1 VSDNQTHAIVLGAS
15 IAGLAAARAL
25 RDTFDR
31 VTVFDRDTLPDGPEH
46 RRGVPQA
53 EHAHGL
59 LALGRQV
66 LEELFPG
73 FVADLTAQGAVALDI
88 QRDVVWVFG
97 ERPVPRMPSGLAG
110 LSVSRALLEATLRR
124 RVAALPGVTV
134 IDGHEAT
141 GLRFDGTRVTGATV
155 RPVIGGGEHAVDAD
169 LVVDATGRGNRG
181 PAWLAALGFE
191 GPAEERIDAG
201 TVYVSRD
208 YRRVPGREDF
218 AAILNS
224 PGGPA
229 RPYGG
234 IAIGV
239 DGDRWM
245 VTLLGVGADQA
256 PPVDHDGY
264 HAFAAK
270 LPDPRLHRMLCE
282 AEPLGDPMRLR
293 LPGSVRR
300 RYERLTRLPE
310 RLVSIG
316 DALCSFNPAYGQGMT
331 VAVAEARELGRAA
344 RDGLDG
350 LPRRFY
356 ARAAR
361 IVDVPWD
368 MAAGGDLAYPAVQG
382 PRSRRTDLLNAYV
395 ARVQAATG
403 RDATVGRRF
412 LEVTNLMRP
421 PQSLMAPP
429 ILARVLWGSRQR
441 ASQSATTAP
450 SNASTAAMINQ

>member
-1 VSDNQTHAIVLGAS
+1 MPHNHAIVLGAS
-15 IAGLAAARAL
+15 IAGLTAAVAL
-25 RDTFDR
+25 RESFDR
-31 VTVFDRDTLPDGPEH
+31 VTVFDRDTLPAGAEH

-59 LALGRQV
+59 LARGRAV

-73 FVADLTAQGAVALDI
+73 FVDEVAEAGAVPLDI

-97 ERPVPRMPSGLAG
+97 DRPVPRVESGLAG
-110 LSVSRALLEATLRR
+110 LSISRALLESALRR
-124 RVAALPGVTV
+124 RVVATPGVTV
-134 IDGHEAT
+134 VDGHEAT
-141 GLRFDGTRVTGATV
+141 ALRFDGTRVTGATV
-155 RPVIGGGEHAVDAD
+155 RPVNGGPAQEVHAD

-181 PAWLAALGFE
+181 PAWLAELGFE
-191 GPAEERIDAG
+191 RPAEDRIDSG

-208 YRRVPGREDF
+208 YRRVPGNEDF
-218 AAILNS
+218 NAVLNA

-256 PPVDHDGY
+256 PPTDPDGY
-264 HAFAAK
+264 RDFAAK
-270 LPDPRLHRMLCE
+270 FPDPRLHRLLQE
-282 AEPLGDPMRLR
+282 SEPLGDPMRLR

-310 RLVSIG
+310 RFVSIG
-316 DALCSFNPAYGQGMT
+316 DAVCSFNPAYAQGMT
-331 VAVAEARELGRAA
+331 VAVSQARELGLVA
-344 RDGLDG
+344 RSGLDG

-361 IVDVPWD
+361 IIDVPWD
-368 MAAGGDLAYPAVQG
+368 MSAGGDLAYPAVEG
-382 PRSRRTDLLNAYV
+382 VRTRRTDVLNAYV
-395 ARVQAATG
+395 ARVQTATG
-403 RDATVGRRF
+403 HDALVGRRF

-429 ILARVLWGSRQR
+429 ILARVLWRSRKR
-441 ASQSATTAP
+441 ASGGGAVEPATVE
-450 SNASTAAMINQ
+450 AALTRG

>member
-1 VSDNQTHAIVLGAS
+1 MPDNHRHAVVLGAS
-15 IAGLAAARAL
+15 IAGLTAARAL
-25 RDTFDR
+25 RDTFGR
-31 VTVFDRDTLPDGPEH
+31 VTVFDRDTLPDGSAH

-59 LALGRQV
+59 LAHGRAV

-73 FVADLTAQGAVALDI
+73 LVADLAARGAVPVDI

-97 ERPVPRMPSGLAG
+97 NRPAPRAASGLAG
-110 LSVSRALLEATLRR
+110 LCVSRALLESYLRE

-134 IDGHEAT
+134 LDGHEAT
-141 GLRFDGTRVTGATV
+141 GLRYDGTRVTGATV
-155 RPVIGGGEHAVDAD
+155 RPVAGGADREVHAD

-181 PAWLAALGFE
+181 ASWLEALGFE
-191 GPAEERIDAG
+191 RPAEERIDAG

-218 AAILNS
+218 AAILNA

-234 IAIGV
+234 IALGT

-245 VTLLGVGADQA
+245 VTLLGVGAGQA
-256 PPVDHDGY
+256 PPTDHDGY
-264 HAFAAK
+264 QAFAAK
-270 LPDPRLHRMLCE
+270 LPDPRLHRLLCA
-282 AEPLGDPMRLR
+282 AEPLGDPVRLR

-300 RYERLTRLPE
+300 RYERLIRRPE
-310 RLVSIG
+310 RLVSVG

-331 VAVAEARELGRAA
+331 VAVAQARELGAAA

-350 LPRRFY
+350 LPARFY

-361 IVDVPWD
+361 IIDVPWD
-368 MAAGGDLAYPAVQG
+368 MSAGGDLAYPQVQG

-403 RDATVGRRF
+403 RDAAVARRF
-412 LEVTNLMRP
+412 LEVTNLVRP

-429 ILARVLWGSRQR
+429 MLARVLWHGRR
-441 ASQSATTAP
+441 AATPAP
-450 SNASTAAMINQ
+450 APAPRPAVPV

>member
-1 VSDNQTHAIVLGAS
+1 MSDNQRHAVVLGAS
-15 IAGLAAARAL
+15 VAGLTAARAL
-25 RDTFDR
+25 LDSFDR
-31 VTVFDRDTLPDGPEH
+31 VTVFDRDTLPDGAAH
-46 RRGVPQA
+46 RRGAPQA

-59 LALGRQV
+59 LARGRAV
-66 LEELFPG
+66 LDELFPG
-73 FVADLTAQGAVALDI
+73 LVADLAAQGAIPVDI

-97 ERPVPRMPSGLAG
+97 DRPAPRVPSGLAG
-110 LSVSRALLEATLRR
+110 LTISRVMLEAHLRR

-134 IDGHEAT
+134 LDGHEAT
-141 GLRFDGTRVTGATV
+141 GLCFDGVRVTGATV
-155 RPVIGGGEHAVDAD
+155 RPVGTAGHEHEVRAD
-169 LVVDATGRGNRG
+169 LVVDATGRGYRG
-181 PAWLAALGFE
+181 TTWLAALGFE
-191 GPAEERIDAG
+191 RPAEERIDAG

-218 AAILNS
+218 AAILNA
-224 PGGPA
+224 PGGPR

-234 IAIGV
+234 IALAV

-256 PPVDHDGY
+256 PPTDPDGY
-264 HAFAAK
+264 VEFAAK
-270 LPDPRLHRMLCE
+270 LPDPRLYRTLRD
-282 AEPLGDPMRLR
+282 AEPLCDPMRLR
-293 LPGSVRR
+293 LPASVRR

-331 VAVAEARELGRAA
+331 VAVAEALELGRAVRA
-344 RDGLDG
+344 GLDG

-361 IVDVPWD
+361 VIDVPWD
-368 MAAGGDLAYPAVQG
+368 MSAGGDLAYPAVEG
-382 PRSRRTDLLNAYV
+382 PRSRRTDVLNAYV

-403 RDATVGRRF
+403 HDAVVARRF

-421 PQSLMAPP
+421 PQSLMAPAM
-429 ILARVLWGSRQR
+429 LVRVLWRGR
-441 ASQSATTAP
+441 ATAAATAP
-450 SNASTAAMINQ
+450 VAAQEVAVG

>member
-1 VSDNQTHAIVLGAS
+1 MSDNHRHAVVLGAS

-25 RDTFDR
+25 LNTFDR
-31 VTVFDRDTLPDGPEH
+31 VTVFDRDTLPDGAAD
-46 RRGVPQA
+46 RRGVPQG
-53 EHAHGL
+53 EHGHGL
-59 LALGRQV
+59 LARGREV

-73 FVADLTAQGAVALDI
+73 FTAELAGQGAVPLDI

-97 ERPVPRMPSGLAG
+97 DRPAPRAASGLGG
-110 LSVSRALLEATLRR
+110 LTVSRAALEACLRR
-124 RVAALPGVTV
+124 RVAALPGITV
-134 IDGHEAT
+134 LDGHEAT
-141 GLRFDGTRVTGATV
+141 GLCFDGTRVTGATV
-155 RPVIGGGEHAVDAD
+155 RPLSGGAEHEVRAD

-191 GPAEERIDAG
+191 RPAEDRIDAG

-218 AAILNS
+218 AAILNA

-234 IAIGV
+234 IALGV
-239 DGDRWM
+239 EGDRWM
-245 VTLLGVGADQA
+245 VTLLGVGAGQA
-256 PPVDHDGY
+256 PPADPDGY
-264 HAFAAK
+264 LAFAAK
-270 LPDPRLHRMLCE
+270 LPDPRLHRLMRD
-282 AEPLGDPMRLR
+282 AEPLNDPMRLR

-331 VAVAEARELGRAA
+331 VAVAEARELGLALRK
-344 RDGLDG
+344 GLDG

-361 IVDVPWD
+361 VVDVPWD
-368 MAAGGDLAYPAVQG
+368 MSAGGDLAYPFVDG
-382 PRSRRTDLLNAYV
+382 PRSRRTEMLNAYV

-403 RDATVGRRF
+403 HDAAVARRF

-421 PQSLMAPP
+421 PQSLLTPAM
-429 ILARVLWGSRQR
+429 LTRVLRNGRP
-441 ASQSATTAP
+441 AP
-450 SNASTAAMINQ
+450 APAAEAAREVPVG